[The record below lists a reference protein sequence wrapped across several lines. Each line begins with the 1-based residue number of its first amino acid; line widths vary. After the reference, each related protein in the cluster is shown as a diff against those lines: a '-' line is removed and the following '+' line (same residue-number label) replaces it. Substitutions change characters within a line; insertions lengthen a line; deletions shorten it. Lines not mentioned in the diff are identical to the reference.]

1 MPKRVV
7 MLRFRADAMPEQI
20 KTFIGQLQAFADSIP
35 YKIWMHSG
43 LHVPLAG
50 EKALDVRAPDVTTP
64 SFMAVWEFP
73 DRAALEAF
81 VEDPIHRAF
90 ASEIARKIVEHRFV
104 ANIL

>member
-7 MLRFRADAMPEQI
+7 MLRFRADATPEQI
-20 KTFIGQLQAFADSIP
+20 KTFIVQLQAFADSIP

-43 LHVPLAG
+43 LNVPLAG
-50 EKALDVRAPDVTTP
+50 EKVLDQRAPDVTTP

-73 DRAALEAF
+73 DHAALEAF

-90 ASEIARKIVEHRFV
+90 ASEVARKIVEHRFV

>member
-7 MLRFRADAMPEQI
+7 MLRFRADATPEQI
-20 KTFIGQLQAFADSIP
+20 EIFVRQLEAFGDCVP
-35 YKIWMHSG
+35 YKTWMHSG
-43 LHVPLAG
+43 LNVPLAG
-50 EKALDVRAPDVTTP
+50 EKALDRHAPEVTTP

-90 ASEIARKIVEHRFV
+90 ASEIARNIVEHRFV
-104 ANIL
+104 ANII